1 LSLWL
6 VLAVPVVANAQN
18 PVQAHAS
25 YSAYIAGLHVAD
37 MEADIG
43 IGPNSYQVSVAY
55 HTTGITGIFVH
66 GNQSYAVTGS
76 WAGMSPQPSEF
87 VSQGQWRGE
96 QRVVRIDYQ
105 QGSPV
110 IRELEPTVDVPR
122 EPIPA
127 ALQQNTIDTVSA
139 LAQLV
144 RKVERTGTCS
154 GSVRTFDGRRVA
166 TVQAMTGAQETL
178 APTSRS
184 SFSGDALRC
193 DFTAQQTAGFKVDD
207 DPNTEHK
214 PLHGSAWLA
223 ALSNNG
229 PPLPVRLSFET
240 RGLGS
245 VTMYLTAI
253 RNEPAVNLSLNGR

>member
-1 LSLWL
+1 
-6 VLAVPVVANAQN
+6 LAVPAAAVAQDQ
-18 PVQAHAS
+18 VQAHAS
-25 YSAYIAGLHVAD
+25 YSAYIGGLHVAD

-43 IGPNSYQVSVAY
+43 LGPNSYQVNIAY
-55 HTTGITGIFVH
+55 HTTGITSIFVH

-76 WAGMSPQPSEF
+76 WAGMSPRPNEF
-87 VSQGQWRGE
+87 VSQGQWHGE

-110 IRELEPTVDVPR
+110 IRELVPTVDVPR
-122 EPIPA
+122 APVPA

-144 RKVERTGTCS
+144 RTVGHTGTCG
-154 GSVRTFDGRRVA
+154 GSVRTFDGRRIA
-166 TVQAMTGAQETL
+166 TVQAVTGTREMLPAS
-178 APTSRS
+178 SRS
-184 SFSGDALRC
+184 LFSGNALRC
-193 DFTAQQTAGFKVDD
+193 DFTAQQTAGFKLDD
-207 DPNTEHK
+207 ADKEHK

-245 VTMYLTAI
+245 VTMYLTAL
-253 RNEPAVNLSLNGR
+253 RYEPAVDLSLNGR